1 MALTATLVSQTPNRL
16 RYLLE
21 QDGEAGAAVTIP
33 AATLLADCISGPL
46 KEMPGIGSDI
56 AGLTT
61 ALARRQLLGQGAAG
75 GVTDLTNFQHAA
87 CEIQPRGAST
97 EFWAVDADVD
107 AVNAL
112 RGELNITSGAA
123 SGEAILEVEFQHTL
137 IR

>member
-21 QDGEAGAAVTIP
+21 QDGEAGAAVTIT

-46 KEMPGIGSDI
+46 KEMPGIGSNI
-56 AGLTT
+56 A
-61 ALARRQLLGQGAAG
+61 ALDQAGARRQLLGQGAAPD
-75 GVTDLTNFQHAA
+75 TDLTNIQHAA
-87 CEIQPRGAST
+87 CEIMPRGPST
-97 EFWAVDADVD
+97 QFWAVDADVD
-107 AVNAL
+107 AVNPL
-112 RGELNITSGAA
+112 RGELNIVSGAA